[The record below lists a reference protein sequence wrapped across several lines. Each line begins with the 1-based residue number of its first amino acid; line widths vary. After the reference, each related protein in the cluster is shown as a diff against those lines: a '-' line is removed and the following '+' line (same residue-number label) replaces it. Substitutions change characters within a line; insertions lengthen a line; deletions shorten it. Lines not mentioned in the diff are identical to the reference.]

1 MAPRTGRP
9 KKENAITKHLA
20 VRIDQETEDILIKYC
35 EENNITKGEAIR
47 IAIHFLAGHKK

>member
-9 KKENAITKHLA
+9 KKENAIIKHLA

-47 IAIHFLAGHKK
+47 IAIHLLAGHKK

>member
-20 VRIDQETEDILIKYC
+20 VRIDQETEDILVKYC
-35 EENNITKGEAIR
+35 KENNITKGEAIR